1 MNGPTE
7 STPPPVEWTV
17 RPLEERPLAGVV
29 AILVIG
35 LLGVLVWLAAG
46 DWIWGVLSV
55 LLLLATISRFL
66 MRSRVAIGSE
76 GIVAE
81 FPLVTRRI
89 PWERVARIRY
99 DARAAL
105 VRTDRRHLL
114 GREVTILFGPRQ
126 EDALRALRRW
136 APAGTLPASDGT
148 DP

>member
-1 MNGPTE
+1 MNGSPE
-7 STPPPVEWTV
+7 SSPPSVEWTV
-17 RPLEERPLAGVV
+17 RPLEERPLAGLV

-35 LLGVLVWLAAG
+35 LLGVMVWIAAG

-66 MRSRVAIGSE
+66 MRSRVMIGPE
-76 GIVAE
+76 GIIAE

-105 VRTDRRHLL
+105 VRTDRRRLL
-114 GREVTILFGPRQ
+114 G
-126 EDALRALRRW
+126 
-136 APAGTLPASDGT
+136 
-148 DP
+148 

>member
-1 MNGPTE
+1 MNGSPE
-7 STPPPVEWTV
+7 SSPPSVEWTV
-17 RPLEERPLAGVV
+17 RPLEERPLAGLV

-35 LLGVLVWLAAG
+35 LLGVMVWIVAG

-66 MRSRVAIGSE
+66 MRSRVMIGPE
-76 GIVAE
+76 GIIAE

-105 VRTDRRHLL
+105 VRTDRRRLL
-114 GREVTILFGPRQ
+114 GREVTILFGPRP

-136 APAGTLPASDGT
+136 APAATLPASDGM